1 MPLYFWFNNYVHPS
15 FIWAIELHTLA
26 WVEPLVP
33 FVTFRHDEKLVENI
47 FGVRILRRSGGT
59 CSLRAVDP
67 PLCYTIQTSR
77 RFRVS
82 ILSNPIWAT
91 TNFHVEIRCTVRS
104 RSQKGLVSRS
114 EFCLVTTSAPGAW
127 RWRCVG
133 AALRRTRSKGQSGV
147 NVASNATR
155 LVNSS
160 GDFLTASFQPKP
172 APAPA
177 AVGTTRP
184 FQTQA
189 LGGVRE
195 SNCFL
200 RSTDETTTAVRPVF
214 ESKTIIE

>member
-1 MPLYFWFNNYVHPS
+1 MLSARCRSATVLYYTDIKKVSRQYF
-15 FIWAIELHTLA
+15 
-26 WVEPLVP
+26 VEP
-33 FVTFRHDEKLVENI
+33 N
-47 FGVRILRRSGGT
+47 
-59 CSLRAVDP
+59 
-67 PLCYTIQTSR
+67 
-77 RFRVS
+77 
-82 ILSNPIWAT
+82 IWAT

-214 ESKTIIE
+214 ESNTIIQL

>member
-1 MPLYFWFNNYVHPS
+1 MLSARCRSATVLYYTDIKKVSRQYF
-15 FIWAIELHTLA
+15 
-26 WVEPLVP
+26 VEPNMGDNEFPRGNQVHSQVEVP
-33 FVTFRHDEKLVENI
+33 KRA
-47 FGVRILRRSGGT
+47 GQPVRILFGNN
-59 CSLRAVDP
+59 V
-67 PLCYTIQTSR
+67 
-77 RFRVS
+77 
-82 ILSNPIWAT
+82 
-91 TNFHVEIRCTVRS
+91 
-104 RSQKGLVSRS
+104 
-114 EFCLVTTSAPGAW
+114 GAW

-214 ESKTIIE
+214 ESKTIIEQQWRHFGG